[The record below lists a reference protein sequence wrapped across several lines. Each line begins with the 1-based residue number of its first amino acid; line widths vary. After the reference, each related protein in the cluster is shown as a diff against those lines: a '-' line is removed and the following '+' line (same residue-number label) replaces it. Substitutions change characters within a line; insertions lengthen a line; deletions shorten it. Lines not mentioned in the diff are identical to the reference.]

1 MQSHTFTRSR
11 GVPIYMN
18 GSVSHQRLYD
28 RLSEPS
34 TSRQLPRSISLAP
47 TGHRGGSSRR
57 DRDQA
62 DNSLPPTFIPR
73 FHDES
78 AVRRMNYRPIPGTDI
93 RISKIG
99 FGAAA
104 IGGMFGNVEDSIT
117 RIVETAI
124 KQGINYIDT
133 GYWYSQSRSESILGK
148 ALSKIPRKSY
158 YISTKV
164 GRFELDYART
174 FDFRAD
180 KILESLTNSLKRL
193 QLTYIDICY
202 VQIHDADFAPNES
215 IVLYE
220 TLQALEMAKASGKI
234 RHIGLTGYPLAK
246 LVQLVDCCTTK
257 IDFVMTYCKGALNNN
272 SLGQFTSWFQTRNIA
287 VINSGALCWGLLTE
301 KGPPPWH
308 PASDEIKEA
317 CLAATTYCSSKNISI
332 SKLAL
337 DYALNFPNIVCCL
350 VGMDSVQQV
359 LDNLELAN
367 FSRITDVEQRV
378 RDRIMRRYLDRL
390 ENAGWEGVDVA
401 QYWKKLKK
409 LGLTALATHRHSSV
423 ESLASTLNG
432 FSLYSSNS
440 SSELRTPRR
449 RRPL

>member
-34 TSRQLPRSISLAP
+34 TSRQLPRSTSLAP
-47 TGHRGGSSRR
+47 TGHRGSSSRR
-57 DRDQA
+57 EREPIDT
-62 DNSLPPTFIPR
+62 SLPSTFIPR

-78 AVRRMNYRPIPGTDI
+78 AVRRMNYRQIPGTDI
-93 RISKIG
+93 RISKI
-99 FGAAA
+99 GAAA

-117 RIVETAI
+117 KIVETAI

-148 ALSKIPRKSY
+148 
-158 YISTKV
+158 
-164 GRFELDYART
+164 
-174 FDFRAD
+174 
-180 KILESLTNSLKRL
+180 
-193 QLTYIDICY
+193 
-202 VQIHDADFAPNES
+202 IHDADFAPNES

-234 RHIGLTGYPLAK
+234 RYIGLTGYPLGK
-246 LVQLVDCCTTK
+246 IVQLVDCSATK
-257 IDFVMTYCKGALNNN
+257 IDFVMTYCKGTLNNN
-272 SLGQFTSWFQTRNIA
+272 SLGQFTSWFHTRNIA

-337 DYALNFPNIVCCL
+337 DYALNFPNIACCL

-449 RRPL
+449 RRPF

>member
-57 DRDQA
+57 DRDQV
-62 DNSLPPTFIPR
+62 D
-73 FHDES
+73 
-78 AVRRMNYRPIPGTDI
+78 
-93 RISKIG
+93 
-99 FGAAA
+99 
-104 IGGMFGNVEDSIT
+104 
-117 RIVETAI
+117 
-124 KQGINYIDT
+124 
-133 GYWYSQSRSESILGK
+133 
-148 ALSKIPRKSY
+148 
-158 YISTKV
+158 
-164 GRFELDYART
+164 
-174 FDFRAD
+174 
-180 KILESLTNSLKRL
+180 
-193 QLTYIDICY
+193 
-202 VQIHDADFAPNES
+202 IHDADFAPNES

-257 IDFVMTYCKGALNNN
+257 IDFVMTYCKGTLNNN
-272 SLGQFTSWFQTRNIA
+272 SLGQFTAWFQTRNIA

-308 PASDEIKEA
+308 PASDEIREA

-367 FSRITDVEQRV
+367 FSRITDVEQRIFGSIRECWMGRSGCRSV
-378 RDRIMRRYLDRL
+378 LEEIEKTRIDCSC
-390 ENAGWEGVDVA
+390 N
-401 QYWKKLKK
+401 
-409 LGLTALATHRHSSV
+409 T
-423 ESLASTLNG
+423 STFFCRKSG
-432 FSLYSSNS
+432 EYIERVFSIFIEF
-440 SSELRTPRR
+440 ELRTKNASQTSSIMM
-449 RRPL
+449 

>member
-34 TSRQLPRSISLAP
+34 TSRQIPRSISLAP
-47 TGHRGGSSRR
+47 TGQRRNDKIESSF
-57 DRDQA
+57 
-62 DNSLPPTFIPR
+62 PPTYIPR
-73 FHDES
+73 FHDEV
-78 AVRRMNYRPIPGTDI
+78 AVRRMTYRQIPGTDMK
-93 RISKIG
+93 ISKIG

-117 RIVETAI
+117 KVVETAI

-158 YISTKV
+158 YISSKV

-220 TLQALEMAKASGKI
+220 TLQALEMAKSSGKI
-234 RHIGLTGYPLAK
+234 KYIGLTGYPLPK
-246 LVQLVDCCTTK
+246 IVQLVDCANTK
-257 IDFVMTYCKGALNNN
+257 IDFVMTYCKGTLNNN
-272 SLGQFTSWFQTRNIA
+272 SLGQFTSWFNSRNIC
-287 VINSGALCWGLLTE
+287 VVNSGALCWGLLTE

-308 PASDEIKEA
+308 PASDEIREA
-317 CLAATTYCSSKNISI
+317 CLAATTYCMSKNISI

-337 DYALNFPNIVCCL
+337 DYAMNFPNIYCCL
-350 VGMDSVQQV
+350 VGMDSVEQV
-359 LDNLELAN
+359 MSNLELCCHGKIN
-367 FSRITDVEQRV
+367 DVEQRV

-401 QYWKKLKK
+401 KYWKKLKK

-432 FSLYSSNS
+432 FSLYSNSNS

-449 RRPL
+449 RRNFM

>member
-47 TGHRGGSSRR
+47 ALQRGGARR
-57 DRDQA
+57 EREQI
-62 DNSLPPTFIPR
+62 DNSLPPTYIAR
-73 FHDES
+73 FHDEG
-78 AVRRMNYRPIPGTDI
+78 AVRRMSYRSVPGTDM

-117 RIVETAI
+117 RIVETAL

-148 ALSKIPRKSY
+148 ALSKMPRKAY

-180 KILESLTNSLKRL
+180 KILEALTNSLKRL
-193 QLTYIDICY
+193 QLTYVDICY
-202 VQIHDADFAPNES
+202 VQIHDSDFAPNES

-220 TLQALEMAKASGKI
+220 TLQALEMAKSSGKI
-234 RHIGLTGYPLAK
+234 RHIGLTGYPLRK
-246 LVQLVDCCTTK
+246 IVQLVDCSNTN
-257 IDFVMTYCKGALNNN
+257 IDFVMTYCKGTLNNN
-272 SLGQFTSWFQTRNIA
+272 SLGQFTASFQTRNIA

-308 PASDEIKEA
+308 PASDEIREA

-367 FSRITDVEQRV
+367 HSRITDVEQRV
-378 RDRIMRRYLDRL
+378 RERIMRRYLDRL

-449 RRPL
+449 RRAPF

>member
-47 TGHRGGSSRR
+47 TGHRAGSSRR
-57 DRDQA
+57 EREQVDS
-62 DNSLPPTFIPR
+62 SLPATFIPR

-78 AVRRMNYRPIPGTDI
+78 AVRRMIYRQIPGTDI

-117 RIVETAI
+117 KIVETAI

-148 ALSKIPRKSY
+148 ALSKVPRKSY

-202 VQIHDADFAPNES
+202 VQIHDSDFAPNES

-234 RHIGLTGYPLAK
+234 RHIGLTGYPLGK
-246 LVQLVDCCTTK
+246 LVQLVDCSATK
-257 IDFVMTYCKGALNNN
+257 IDFVMTYCKGTLNNN
-272 SLGQFTSWFQTRNIA
+272 SLGQYTSWFQTRNIA

-308 PASDEIKEA
+308 PASDEIREA

-359 LDNLELAN
+359 LDNLELSN

-449 RRPL
+449 RRPF